1 MKGLYRCTGWLYA
14 WLVACLLGLVGGV
27 GSVLPARRQ
36 VCSEHLS
43 VCAHASM
50 HVCCP
55 LMGIVIVHTA
65 CGLSRSHGGRSLQ
78 QQARMH
84 GCGQYHPIKF
94 GVTMRCAVLGRGRAS
109 QRMWQCLS
117 AQAHAQSNVEA
128 NVVYQRLLGGGL
140 HLFRAFCVC
149 SVKRAV
155 GFGWVMELTRAPAKM
170 HD

>member
-1 MKGLYRCTGWLYA
+1 VKGLYRCAGWLYA

-27 GSVLPARRQ
+27 GSVLQARRQ

-50 HVCCP
+50 HVFCP

-94 GVTMRCAVLGRGRAS
+94 GVTMRCAVLGRGWAS

-128 NVVYQRLLGGGL
+128 NVVYQRLWVAACTCFVLFACVLSKRLLGLAG
-140 HLFRAFCVC
+140 
-149 SVKRAV
+149 
-155 GFGWVMELTRAPAKM
+155 
-170 HD
+170 